1 MLSLRAISR
10 PQGGGAR
17 GQADGT
23 HHGSGLGRAW
33 GHSLQPHPGRRR
45 LCRHRA
51 PSEPPR
57 ARPDPTPSTGGKP
70 GGTHRTP
77 AASPCPAGPCSGE
90 EVGVGGTGSA
100 SPTIFTG
107 YESQGRMRRKLDG
120 VEVGPP
126 PGSIPLRQR
135 QFSRPGVW
143 TGSQRSM
150 GPQSSSL
157 DKRGPSPHY
166 PTVKD
171 LYPSKIF
178 PDNVLYEVGTP

>member
-10 PQGGGAR
+10 PQGGAH

-23 HHGSGLGRAW
+23 HRGSGAGRAW
-33 GHSLQPHPGRRR
+33 EHSLQPRPGRHR

-57 ARPDPTPSTGGKP
+57 ARPGPSPNTGGKP

-77 AASPCPAGPCSGE
+77 AASPCPAVPCSGE
-90 EVGVGGTGSA
+90 GGGRRHWFSL
-100 SPTIFTG
+100 PHCLP
-107 YESQGRMRRKLDG
+107 QGMKARAGGEGRAEM
-120 VEVGPP
+120 GPP

-135 QFSRPGVW
+135 QFSWPGVW
-143 TGSQRSM
+143 MGSWRSM

-157 DKRGPSPHY
+157 DKRVPSPHY

-178 PDNVLYEVGTP
+178 PDGVLYEVGTP